1 MWALGSLFFWVRG
14 CPGWWKEGGILLLIV
29 PTSVFACLLSSHP
42 HIPPHVFLV
51 LGSLILE
58 LWLLNLSTT
67 DVLWRTV
74 LSIV

>member
-1 MWALGSLFFWVRG
+1 MGIRFIVFLGEGMPWMVER
-14 CPGWWKEGGILLLIV
+14 GGILLLIV